1 MKLNRFL
8 IIGMMLL
15 TILVMSGCANSGEQ
29 TIKLQPPVMM
39 GTIIT
44 DSIWTYQYQN
54 QTLSNS
60 GVWYHIPESDAANLL
75 LFIDQVERLL
85 HNRLEIINL
94 QSIKDKAITKIKK
107 YH

>member
-1 MKLNRFL
+1 MKLNQFL
-8 IIGMMLL
+8 TIGMMLS

-60 GVWYHIPESDAANLL
+60 GVWYHIPESYAANLL
-75 LFIDQVERLL
+75 LFIDQVERLQQI
-85 HNRLEIINL
+85 E
-94 QSIKDKAITKIKK
+94 
-107 YH
+107 

>member
-8 IIGMMLL
+8 TIGMMLS

-44 DSIWTYQYQN
+44 DSDWKYEYQGKTY
-54 QTLSNS
+54 TKS
-60 GVWYHIPESDAANLL
+60 GTWYHLPESDAANLL
-75 LFIDQVERLL
+75 LYMKQ
-85 HNRLEIINL
+85 N
-94 QSIKDKAITKIKK
+94 Q
-107 YH
+107 

>member
-1 MKLNRFL
+1 
-8 IIGMMLL
+8 
-15 TILVMSGCANSGEQ
+15 
-29 TIKLQPPVMM
+29 MM

-75 LFIDQVERLL
+75 LFIDQVERLQQI
-85 HNRLEIINL
+85 E
-94 QSIKDKAITKIKK
+94 
-107 YH
+107 